1 MRIIVTGGNSG
12 VGQATATAL
21 AAAGHSV
28 VIACRTIPKAQRA
41 AAEMSGDVTVCHLD
55 LADLSSVRR
64 FADSVD
70 TVDVLINNAG
80 VLGLPLTRTADGFET
95 HFGTNHL
102 GHFALTC
109 LLANRITDRVICV
122 SSAMYVLGQLDL
134 DDLNWRARRYR
145 KWSAYTQSKL
155 ANMLF
160 VAELA
165 RRGMRAYASDPG
177 AADTDITR
185 DSSGALGW
193 FGRHKP
199 KGRLLFYMQTP
210 AAGARAT
217 IEAVHTDLPSGSYLA
232 PRFNQWGA
240 PKHVVPHYK
249 ARDPYLASRLWD
261 MSAELTGCDW
271 FGTAKGLSA

>member
-1 MRIIVTGGNSG
+1 MKVIVTGGNSG
-12 VGQATATAL
+12 VGKATATAV

-28 VIACRTIPKAQRA
+28 VIACRSMEKARRA
-41 AAEMSGDVTVCHLD
+41 AAEMRGDVTVCHLD

-80 VLGLPLTRTADGFET
+80 VLGLPSTRTVDGFET
-95 HFGTNHL
+95 HIGTNHL

-109 LLANRITDRVICV
+109 LLGDRITDRVISV
-122 SSAMYVLGQLDL
+122 SSAMYVFGRLDL
-134 DDLNWRARRYR
+134 DDLNWHRRRYW
-145 KWSAYTQSKL
+145 KWAAYTQSKL

-165 RRGMRAYASDPG
+165 RRGMCAYASDPG

-185 DSSGALGW
+185 DAGGALGW
-193 FGRHKP
+193 LGRHTP
-199 KGRLLFYMQTP
+199 KGRLLFYLQSP
-210 AAGARAT
+210 AAAARAT
-217 IEAVHTDLPSGSYLA
+217 LDAVDTELPSGSYLA

-249 ARDPYLASRLWD
+249 ARDPYVASRLWD
-261 MSAELTGCDW
+261 LSAELTGCDW
-271 FGTAKGLSA
+271 MGLRKGLSA

>member
-12 VGQATATAL
+12 VGKATATSL

-28 VIACRTIPKAQRA
+28 VIACRSMDKARRA
-41 AAEMSGDVTVCHLD
+41 AAEMPGDVTVRHLD

-70 TVDVLINNAG
+70 SVDVLINNAG
-80 VLGLPLTRTADGFET
+80 VLGLPLTRTADGFEA
-95 HFGTNHL
+95 HIGTNHL

-109 LLANRITDRVICV
+109 QLAERITDRVVCV
-122 SSAMYVLGQLDL
+122 SSAMYVFGRLDSN
-134 DDLNWRARRYR
+134 DLNWHSRRYW
-145 KWSAYTQSKL
+145 KWAAYTQSKL

-160 VAELA
+160 VTELA

-185 DSSGALGW
+185 DSTGMVGW
-193 FGRHKP
+193 LGRHKP
-199 KGRLLFYMQTP
+199 KSFRLFYLQSP
-210 AAGARAT
+210 EAGARAT
-217 IEAVHTDLPSGSYLA
+217 IEAVDTELPSGSYLA

-240 PKHVVPHYK
+240 PKHVVPQYK
-249 ARDPYLASRLWD
+249 ARDPHMASRLWD
-261 MSAELTGCDW
+261 ISVELTGCDW
-271 FGTAKGLSA
+271 VGKARGLSA

>member
-70 TVDVLINNAG
+70 SVDVLINNAG
-80 VLGLPLTRTADGFET
+80 VLGLPLTRTADGFEA
-95 HFGTNHL
+95 HIGTNHL

-122 SSAMYVLGQLDL
+122 SSAMYVFGRVHLE
-134 DDLNWRARRYR
+134 DLNWHHRRYW
-145 KWSAYTQSKL
+145 KWAAYTQSKL

-160 VAELA
+160 VNELA
-165 RRGMRAYASDPG
+165 RRGVRAYLSDPG
-177 AADTDITR
+177 GADTDITR
-185 DSSGALGW
+185 DSTGMLGW
-193 FGRHKP
+193 LGRHKP
-199 KGRLLFYMQTP
+199 KGRLMFYLQTP
-210 AAGARAT
+210 AAAARAT
-217 IEAVHTDLPSGSYLA
+217 IEAVDTGLPSGSYLA

-249 ARDPYLASRLWD
+249 ARDPYIASRLWD
-261 MSAELTGCDW
+261 ISAELTGCDW
-271 FGTAKGLSA
+271 LGSRKWLSA